1 MSDPLKF
8 ILRCS
13 ANFSPSQAEVT
24 ILRDAQGN
32 PAILV
37 QAAEFAAAR
46 VDPRLS
52 DQLQKLRFAR
62 ALQIQAAFQL
72 MALRLI
78 GDLEAQESH
87 WSEFE
92 DARMSVAAPR
102 SARAADT
109 PQLKPIFS
117 KGK

>member
-13 ANFSPSQAEVT
+13 ANFGPAQAEVT

-32 PAILV
+32 PAALV
-37 QAAEFAAAR
+37 QPENFTAAGL
-46 VDPRLS
+46 DPRLS

-78 GDLEAQESH
+78 ADLEAQESH
-87 WSEFE
+87 WPEFE
-92 DARMSVAAPR
+92 AAHVR
-102 SARAADT
+102 RRAS
-109 PQLKPIFS
+109 IR
-117 KGK
+117 